1 MMWFQGL
8 IVGLSHIPAKKRFT
22 MKAALEKIAQ
32 FFKKEWFLVVMIL
45 FISIIILV
53 FEMFVS

>member
-1 MMWFQGL
+1 
-8 IVGLSHIPAKKRFT
+8 
-22 MKAALEKIAQ
+22 MKAVLEKIAQ

-53 FEMFVS
+53 FEMYVS

>member
-1 MMWFQGL
+1 
-8 IVGLSHIPAKKRFT
+8 
-22 MKAALEKIAQ
+22 MKAVLEKITQ

-53 FEMFVS
+53 FEMYVS